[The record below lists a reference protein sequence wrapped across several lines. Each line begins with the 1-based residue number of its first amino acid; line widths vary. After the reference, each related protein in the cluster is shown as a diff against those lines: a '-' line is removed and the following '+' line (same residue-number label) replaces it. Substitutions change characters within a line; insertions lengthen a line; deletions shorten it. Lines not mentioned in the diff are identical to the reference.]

1 MKINVADSLFSINP
15 NFKIG
20 INHYTKIIVSESPQM
35 LKGRL
40 QLFQEQLFFELEDQ
54 PITSNE
60 TILEWRSLWKQVGA
74 DPNRY
79 RPSIEAMLRRI
90 KKRNYL
96 SSTNSAV
103 DLNNLFS
110 LQFKIPIGI
119 YNLEQV
125 MNFVE
130 ITIGSEMDT
139 YEGVNGRNNSLHK
152 FIIAK
157 DAKGPFGSPFVDS
170 LRTVVNES
178 TREAL
183 HIYFLPPSLSN
194 EKAMEWLKSSG
205 KMFTDISGGDSTS
218 FILTKEQAS
227 VIIQSSHQGNQFN
240 D

>member
-1 MKINVADSLFSINP
+1 MKITIDEKLFSIHP

-20 INHYTKIIVSESPQM
+20 INHYTKIVVAESPQM

-54 PITSNE
+54 AVTSYE
-60 TILEWRSLWKQVGA
+60 AIQEWRALWKQAGA

-90 KKRNYL
+90 KKGNYL
-96 SSTNSAV
+96 PSTNNAV
-103 DLNNLFS
+103 DLNNFFS

-119 YNLEQV
+119 YNLDHV
-125 MNFVE
+125 TDFIE
-130 ITIGSEMDT
+130 ISLGSDMDA

-152 FIIAK
+152 MIIAK

-170 LRTVVNES
+170 LRTAVNEA

-183 HIYFLPPSLSN
+183 HIYFLSPSLPN
-194 EKAMEWLKSSG
+194 EKAKEWLEGSG
-205 KMFTDISGGDSTS
+205 KMFTDLSGGDSTS
-218 FILTKEQAS
+218 YILTKEQAS
-227 VIIQSSHQGNQFN
+227 VTIHSS
-240 D
+240 